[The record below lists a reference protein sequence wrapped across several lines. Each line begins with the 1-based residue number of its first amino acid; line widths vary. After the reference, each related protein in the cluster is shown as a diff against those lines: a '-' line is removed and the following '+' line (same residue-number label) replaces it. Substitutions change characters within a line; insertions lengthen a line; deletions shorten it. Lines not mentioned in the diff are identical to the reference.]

1 MNQTFNREDFMNT
14 IMIRLLSAVSLA
26 VVAILGAD
34 LAAAAEATKT
44 ATQTAT
50 QTATETTDKP
60 AEPAEPAE
68 QKEEAKPAPTITEKT
83 INEVENLLGKA
94 TIVDARGSGDEA
106 IKGAIFLGAQAE
118 DKEIHKKLT
127 DKAAKIIVY
136 CGSVSCPASM
146 TLAERLIGLGYTN
159 IAHYA
164 GGIKEWTENSKPT
177 DDTKEKTKA

>member
-34 LAAAAEATKT
+34 LAAAAE
-44 ATQTAT
+44 AT

-94 TIVDARGSGDEA
+94 TIVDARGSVDKA

-118 DKEIHKKLT
+118 DKEIDEKLK
-127 DKAAKIIVY
+127 DKAAEIIVY
-136 CGSVSCPASM
+136 CGSVSCPASK
-146 TLAERLIGLGYTN
+146 TLVYRLIDLGYTN
-159 IAHYA
+159 VAHYA
-164 GGIKEWTENSKPT
+164 GGISEWTENNKPT
-177 DDTKEKTKA
+177 DSTKEKTKA

>member
-34 LAAAAEATKT
+34 LAAAAEAT
-44 ATQTAT
+44 

-60 AEPAEPAE
+60 AEPAE
-68 QKEEAKPAPTITEKT
+68 QREEAKPAPTITEKT

-94 TIVDARGSGDEA
+94 TIVDARGSVDKA

-118 DKEIHKKLT
+118 DKEIHEKLK
-127 DKAAKIIVY
+127 DKAAEIIVY

-146 TLAERLIGLGYTN
+146 TLAERLIGLGYIN

-164 GGIKEWTENSKPT
+164 GGIKEWTENNKPT

>member
-34 LAAAAEATKT
+34 LAAAAAE
-44 ATQTAT
+44 AT
-50 QTATETTDKP
+50 QTATETTDK
-60 AEPAEPAE
+60 PAEPAE

-118 DKEIHKKLT
+118 DKEIHKKLI

>member
-1 MNQTFNREDFMNT
+1 MNT
-14 IMIRLLSAVSLA
+14 MMIRLLSAVSFA

-34 LAAAAEATKT
+34 LSAAEVAKT
-44 ATQTAT
+44 G
-50 QTATETTDKP
+50 TETADKP
-60 AEPAEPAE
+60 ADHAKNPEAKKHEAKHAKK
-68 QKEEAKPAPTITEKT
+68 KEEAKPVAPVIEKT
-83 INEVENLLGKA
+83 IDEVEAALGKA
-94 TIVDARGSGDEA
+94 IIVDARGSGDEA

-118 DKEIHKKLT
+118 DKEIHKKLI